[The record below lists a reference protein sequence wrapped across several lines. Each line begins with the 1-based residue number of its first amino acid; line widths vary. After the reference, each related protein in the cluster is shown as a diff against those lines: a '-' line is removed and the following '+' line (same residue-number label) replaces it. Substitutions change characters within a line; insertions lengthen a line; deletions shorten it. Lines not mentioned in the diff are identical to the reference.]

1 MTSGQIDTEA
11 IRELIRAV
19 NEYREEIYENRR
31 FLLNAANVCDQAMG
45 SGPISQ
51 KKIARLE
58 EALEVLDC
66 ATETIIDEAVEILR
80 RDVDELERIAEEA

>member
-31 FLLNAANVCDQAMG
+31 F
-45 SGPISQ
+45 S
-51 KKIARLE
+51 
-58 EALEVLDC
+58 
-66 ATETIIDEAVEILR
+66 TLR
-80 RDVDELERIAEEA
+80 